1 MRRGSQIGIRFFS
14 ESSPPCLGGV
24 DAASA
29 DGVVILKN
37 LILLWRTGYSNRNQ
51 ILQNYHPAS
60 AKPPAPLLN
69 KEGSSEKIIPTHD
82 SPLTIP
88 PLTISCLPLS
98 SRVRVPILVRGV
110 DRRPK

>member
-37 LILLWRTGYSNRNQ
+37 LILLWRTGYSNKNQ
-51 ILQNYHPAS
+51 ILLNYHPAS

-69 KEGSSEKIIPTHD
+69 KEGSSEKKNPH
-82 SPLTIP
+82 SPITIHH
-88 PLTISCLPLS
+88 S
-98 SRVRVPILVRGV
+98 PIFKVSASQSLYTFPR
-110 DRRPK
+110 DP